1 MQTHETNL
9 TLIYSHLC
17 LDVISSDNVSYSSQ
31 GRRGH
36 LIVCV
41 PADREVHREIIAKYF
56 INQIYSDSENG
67 DLSLDLHK

>member
-1 MQTHETNL
+1 MGLFCVTLEADL

-17 LDVISSDNVSYSSQ
+17 LDVVSSDNVSYSSQ

-41 PADREVHREIIAKYF
+41 PADREGSQRENSKHF
-56 INQIYSDSENG
+56 TSQIYRDTDNA
-67 DLSLDLHK
+67 D